1 MLRAVVDPGV
11 LISSLI
17 SSRGAPSQLV
27 RRWVEGEFQL
37 LWSPQLLDE
46 LASVCARP
54 RFREWFSP
62 DEAAIIV
69 GLIRD
74 AGEAHADALTE
85 APLPPDDGDRY
96 LIDLA
101 VTSRADCLVT
111 GDAAL
116 LSHAVPGL
124 RIASPRALLDVLD
137 ALERYWSS

>member
-17 SSRGAPSQLV
+17 SSRGAPSELV
-27 RRWVEGEFQL
+27 RRWAEGEFQL

-46 LASVCARP
+46 LASVCART
-54 RFREWFSP
+54 RFREWFSL
-62 DEAAIIV
+62 DEATIII

-74 AGEAHADALTE
+74 AGEARADSPTDGV
-85 APLPPDDGDRY
+85 PPPDDGDRY

-101 VTSRADCLVT
+101 VNSRADCLVT

-116 LSHAVPGL
+116 LNHAVPGL
-124 RIASPRALLDVLD
+124 RIASPRALLEVLD
-137 ALERYWSS
+137 ALGH

>member
-17 SSRGAPSQLV
+17 SSRGAPSELV

-62 DEAAIIV
+62 EEAAIIV
-69 GLIRD
+69 ELIRD

-85 APLPPDDGDRY
+85 APPPPDDGDRY

-124 RIASPRALLDVLD
+124 RIASPRTLLDVLD
-137 ALERYWSS
+137 ALGHQ

>member
-17 SSRGAPSQLV
+17 SSRGAPSELV
-27 RRWVEGEFQL
+27 RRWLDGEFQL

-46 LASVCARP
+46 LAAVCSRP

-69 GLIRD
+69 DLIRD
-74 AGEAHADALTE
+74 AGEAHEDSPTE
-85 APLPPDDGDRY
+85 APPPPDGGDRY

-116 LSHAVPGL
+116 LSHAVPAL

-137 ALERYWSS
+137 ALDR

>member
-11 LISSLI
+11 LISSVI
-17 SSRGAPSQLV
+17 SSRGAPSELV
-27 RRWVEGEFQL
+27 RRWIEGEFQL

-46 LASVCARP
+46 FSLVCARP

-62 DEAAIIV
+62 DEATIIV

-74 AGEAHADALTE
+74 AGEAHADSLTE
-85 APLPPDDGDRY
+85 APPPPDDGDRY

-101 VTSRADCLVT
+101 VTSRADFLVT

-116 LSHAVPGL
+116 LSHVVPGL
-124 RIASPRALLDVLD
+124 RIASPRTLLDVLD
-137 ALERYWSS
+137 AIENA

>member
-17 SSRGAPSQLV
+17 SSRGAPSELV
-27 RRWVEGEFQL
+27 RRWIEGEFQL

-46 LASVCARP
+46 LTLVCARP

-62 DEAAIIV
+62 EEAAIIV

-74 AGEAHADALTE
+74 AGEAHADALTD
-85 APLPPDDGDRY
+85 APPPPDDGDRY

-101 VTSRADCLVT
+101 VSSQADCLVT
-111 GDAAL
+111 GDLTL

-124 RIASPRALLDVLD
+124 RIASPRTLLDVLD
-137 ALERYWSS
+137 ALGRQ